1 MDPSRPHGPSAIS
14 TMKVLILTAT
24 AAPVLLFGVLAVAG
38 LTFTRADAL
47 WIALPLIVGL
57 ADVVL
62 VPAVGSTVRPLPYGA
77 NESDARRISVSA
89 LSTVTLLRFALA
101 EAAALFGV
109 LSAFLAGSLLPFA
122 IGFVFAVPLLLLCA
136 YPSTRVVDAIR
147 ERLES
152 GGVSARFGE
161 EPSHQP

>member
-1 MDPSRPHGPSAIS
+1 M
-14 TMKVLILTAT
+14 MKVLILTV
-24 AAPVLLFGVLAVAG
+24 AAALVLLFGVLAVVG
-38 LTFTRADAL
+38 FTFTRADAL

-77 NESDARRISVSA
+77 SGSDARRISVGA
-89 LSTVTLLRFALA
+89 LSTVTFLRFVLA
-101 EAAALFGV
+101 EAAAL
-109 LSAFLAGSLLPFA
+109 LLF
-122 IGFVFAVPLLLLCA
+122 A

-152 GGVSARFGE
+152 GGMSARFDAD
-161 EPSHQP
+161 PSRQPWHD